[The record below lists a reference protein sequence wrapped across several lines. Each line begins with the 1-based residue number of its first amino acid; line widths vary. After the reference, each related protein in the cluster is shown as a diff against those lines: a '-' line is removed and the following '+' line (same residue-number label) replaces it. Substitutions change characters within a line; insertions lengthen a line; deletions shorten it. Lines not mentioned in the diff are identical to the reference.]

1 MWPEPQKNGKVKFIE
16 RYVNPMTGKTGRVSI
31 TMDKDTRSTRK
42 EAARILE
49 EKINDRLK
57 LPTAGS
63 RSDPSK
69 FTLRDLVDAYRI
81 EQEKTVKASTYRR
94 NYFTASSMLNVL
106 GGDTLV
112 SKLSAPYIRD
122 KMFSLDASNASI
134 NELLKR
140 SKGILR
146 WGYDNDYIDDISFLD
161 KVKPLPDITYRE
173 KIEDKYLETKDF
185 IKLIKGMDV
194 PVWKL
199 LSKFLGLS
207 GLRVG
212 EAIAL
217 NRSDVDFKNRL
228 IHVTKTYDANNGIET
243 TPKTPSSHRDVY
255 MQDELY
261 EVCREISFCMLKQGL
276 INGYGKSPLFFQN
289 KEGGH
294 IKYYAYNKY
303 VKENAKRIL
312 GLEKITPHIF
322 RHTHTCMLAE
332 NGVMLETIS
341 RRLGHEDSR
350 ITKDV
355 YSHITDKI
363 LQNDFEQVAK
373 IQIL

>member
-16 RYVNPMTGKTGRVSI
+16 RYVNPLTGKSGKVSV
-31 TMDKDTRSTRK
+31 TLDKDTRSTRK
-42 EAARILE
+42 EAERILE
-49 EKINDRLK
+49 EKINRKLK
-57 LPTAGS
+57 ELSCDSNAS
-63 RSDPSK
+63 PSG
-69 FTLRDLVDAYRI
+69 FTLKDLVDAYRI
-81 EQEKTVKASTYRR
+81 EQKKTVKASTYRR
-94 NYFTASSMLNVL
+94 NFFTSGSMLKIL
-106 GGDTLV
+106 GSDTLV
-112 SKLSAPYIRD
+112 SKLSASYIRD
-122 KMFSLDASNASI
+122 RMFSLDASNASI

-173 KIEDKYLETKDF
+173 KICDKYLETKDF
-185 IKLIKGMDV
+185 IKLVDGMYI
-194 PVWKL
+194 PIWKL

-217 NRSDVDFKNRL
+217 NRTDVDFKNRL

-243 TPKTPSSHRDVY
+243 TPKTPSSRRDVY

-261 EVCREISFCMLKQGL
+261 DVCREISSCMLRQGL
-276 INGYGKSPLFFQN
+276 TNGYGRGTLFFQS
-289 KEGGH
+289 KDGGH
-294 IKYYAYNKY
+294 IKYYTYNKY

-312 GLEKITPHIF
+312 GREKVTPHIF

-332 NGVMLETIS
+332 NGVMLETIT

-363 LQNDFEQVAK
+363 LQNDYEQVAK

>member
-16 RYVNPMTGKTGRVSI
+16 RYVNPLTGKSGKVSV
-31 TMDKDTRSTRK
+31 TLDKDTRSTRK
-42 EAARILE
+42 EAERILE
-49 EKINDRLK
+49 EKINRKLK
-57 LPTAGS
+57 ELSCDSNAS
-63 RSDPSK
+63 PSG
-69 FTLRDLVDAYRI
+69 FTLKDLVDAYRI
-81 EQEKTVKASTYRR
+81 EQKKTVKASTYRR
-94 NYFTASSMLNVL
+94 NFFTSGSMLKIL
-106 GGDTLV
+106 GSDTLV
-112 SKLSAPYIRD
+112 SKLSASYIRD
-122 KMFSLDASNASI
+122 RMFSLDASNASI

-173 KIEDKYLETKDF
+173 KICDKYLETKDF
-185 IKLIKGMDV
+185 IKLVDGMDI
-194 PVWKL
+194 PIWNL

-217 NRSDVDFKNRL
+217 NRTDVDFKNRL

-243 TPKTPSSHRDVY
+243 TPKTPSSRRDVY

-261 EVCREISFCMLKQGL
+261 DVCREISSCMLRQGL
-276 INGYGKSPLFFQN
+276 TNGYGRGTLFFQN
-289 KEGGH
+289 KDGGH
-294 IKYYAYNKY
+294 IKYYTYNKY

-312 GLEKITPHIF
+312 GREKVTPHIF

-332 NGVMLETIS
+332 NGVMLETIT

-363 LQNDFEQVAK
+363 LQNDYEQVAK